1 MQMHLQIWEWNS
13 CASQR
18 AGSWRWQVQIK
29 PGHHTYYSRRTKK
42 TNPTAVYQVKPEAP
56 NFNVAQN
63 SFYFPLRS
71 GFDFFCPPAQGGQ
84 PKGNRISG
92 EMRGGKYSRAP
103 ANSATNP
110 CVFILPNS
118 KVYFL
123 FYYLYYY
130 LFLLSNS
137 EYLCFYSESGPAHSI
152 HSNVK
157 KNYFTSCDPHHD
169 IYTFSYWQIFWHS
182 I

>member
-1 MQMHLQIWEWNS
+1 MLRKTLFTFLCVQGLIFFVHRPKE
-13 CASQR
+13 
-18 AGSWRWQVQIK
+18 GS
-29 PGHHTYYSRRTKK
+29 
-42 TNPTAVYQVKPEAP
+42 
-56 NFNVAQN
+56 
-63 SFYFPLRS
+63 
-71 GFDFFCPPAQGGQ
+71 
-84 PKGNRISG
+84 PKATEFRERCG
-92 EMRGGKYSRAP
+92 GGKYSRAP